1 MAVSVDTLPW
11 NCEVMGFL
19 DEACRGALVPLRSTG
34 AVCLTPITAVKTFKS
49 VLVECEPLDDD

>member
-1 MAVSVDTLPW
+1 MDTLPW